1 MKEHGAP
8 DPLRSVLARHTAPG
22 TLVERMENGW
32 LRCVACGHRCKIAP
46 GKAGICKVRFHD
58 GASLR
63 VPWGYVAGLQAD
75 PIEKKPFFHAYPG
88 SIALS
93 FGMLGCD
100 YHCPYCQNW
109 FTSQALRDPAAGV
122 DMDEITPEAIV
133 QAARRVGARVV
144 TSTYNEP
151 LITSEWAVE
160 VFKEAR
166 KHGLATSYVSNGNAT
181 PEVLDFLQPH
191 LDLYKVDLK
200 GFTQKEYSRLG
211 GTLSVVLE
219 TIRDVHRR
227 GLWIEVVTLLVPGA
241 NDSDAEVRAIA
252 EFIASVSVDIP
263 WHVTAYHDDYRITDA
278 GSTRPASLMRAAEA
292 GVQAGLR
299 YVYAGNIPGR
309 VGSWEDTR
317 CPSCQT
323 TLIRRS
329 GFAVRSVALRAGC
342 CSSCGT
348 AIPGRWG

>member
-1 MKEHGAP
+1 MKSIGSTS
-8 DPLRSVLARHTAPG
+8 PLGSALARYTAVG
-22 TLVERMENGW
+22 TLVHPMDNGW

-46 GKAGICKVRFHD
+46 GKEGICKVRYHD
-58 GASLR
+58 GTNLR

-109 FTSQALRDPAAGV
+109 FTSQTLRDPSAGTDLNEIEPSEIVKAA
-122 DMDEITPEAIV
+122 I
-133 QAARRVGARVV
+133 RVGARVV

-151 LITSEWAVE
+151 LITTEWAVE
-160 VFKEAR
+160 IFREAR
-166 KHGLATSYVSNGNAT
+166 RHGLATSYVSNGNAT
-181 PEVLDFLQPH
+181 PEVLDALHPH
-191 LDLYKVDLK
+191 LDLYKIDLK

-227 GLWIEVVTLLVPGA
+227 GLWMEVVTLLVPGA
-241 NDSDAEVRAIA
+241 NDSEAEVTAIA
-252 EFIASVSVDIP
+252 EFLASVSVDIP
-263 WHVTAYHDDYRITDA
+263 WHVTAYHDDYQITDA
-278 GSTRPASLMRAAEA
+278 GSTRPASLVRAAEA
-292 GVQAGLR
+292 GVRAGLR

-309 VGSWEDTR
+309 VGVWEDTR

-323 TLIRRS
+323 TLVQRS
-329 GFAVRSVALRAGC
+329 GFAVRSMKIRGGM

-348 AIPGRWG
+348 AIPGRWE

>member
-1 MKEHGAP
+1 MKNTVVP
-8 DPLRSVLARHTAPG
+8 DALGSTLARHTATG
-22 TLVERMENGW
+22 TLVQPMENGW

-58 GASLR
+58 GRALR

-109 FTSQALRDPAAGV
+109 FTSQTLRDPEAGA
-122 DMDEITPEAIV
+122 DMEEITPEEIV
-133 QAARRVGARVV
+133 RTAVRVGARVV

-151 LITSEWAVE
+151 LITSEWGVE

-166 KHGLATSYVSNGNAT
+166 RHGLATSYVSNGNAT
-181 PEVLDFLQPH
+181 PEVLDLLQPH
-191 LDLYKVDLK
+191 LDLYKIDLK

-211 GTLSVVLE
+211 GTLSVVME
-219 TIRDVHRR
+219 TIREVHRR
-227 GLWIEVVTLLVPGA
+227 GMWVEIVTLLIPSV
-241 NDSDAEVRAIA
+241 NDSEAEVRAIA
-252 EFIASVSVDIP
+252 EFIASVSADIP
-263 WHVTAYHDDYRITDA
+263 WHVTAYHDDYRISGN
-278 GSTRPASLMRAAEA
+278 GSTRPAALVRAAEA
-292 GVQAGLR
+292 GVNAGLR

-309 VGSWEDTR
+309 VGPWEDTR

-323 TLIRRS
+323 TVVQRS
-329 GFAVRSVALRAGC
+329 GFAVRSVKLLRGAC
-342 CSSCGT
+342 ASCGT
-348 AIPGRWG
+348 AIAGRWD

>member
-1 MKEHGAP
+1 MKPNASTS
-8 DPLRSVLARHTAPG
+8 PLASALARYTAPG
-22 TLVERMENGW
+22 TLVQAMDNGW

-46 GKAGICKVRFHD
+46 GKEGICKVRFHD
-58 GASLR
+58 GTSLR

-109 FTSQALRDPAAGV
+109 FTSQSLRDPSAGTE
-122 DMDEITPEAIV
+122 MDLISPEEIVRTALRI
-133 QAARRVGARVV
+133 GARVV

-160 VFKEAR
+160 VFTEAR
-166 KHGLATSYVSNGNAT
+166 RHGLATSYVSNGNAT
-181 PEVLDFLQPH
+181 PEVLDLLQPH
-191 LDLYKVDLK
+191 LDLYKIDLK
-200 GFTQKEYSRLG
+200 GFTQKEYARLG
-211 GTLSVVLE
+211 GTLSAVLD

-227 GLWIEVVTLLVPGA
+227 GLWVEIVTLLVPGA
-241 NDSDAEVRAIA
+241 NDSDAEVHAIA

-263 WHVTAYHDDYRITDA
+263 WHVTAYHDDYRVKTA
-278 GSTRPASLMRAAEA
+278 GSTRPATLVRAAEA
-292 GVQAGLR
+292 GVKAGLR

-309 VGSWEDTR
+309 VGTWEDTR
-317 CPSCQT
+317 CHSCQT
-323 TLIRRS
+323 TLVQRS
-329 GFAVRSVALRAGC
+329 GFAVRSVKIQSGA

-348 AIPGRWG
+348 AIPGRWD